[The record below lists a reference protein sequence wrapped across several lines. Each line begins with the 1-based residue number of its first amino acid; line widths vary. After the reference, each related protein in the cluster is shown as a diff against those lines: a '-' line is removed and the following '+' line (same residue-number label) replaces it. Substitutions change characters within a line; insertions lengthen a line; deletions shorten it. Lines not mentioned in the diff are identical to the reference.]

1 MINVYQW
8 HLNESDAALLERDG
22 WSASEKIY
30 AYGGKGLAG
39 TDLYKWFDEYK
50 KVAVVDSD
58 DFNETWRLMNTWD
71 EKSRV
76 EKLER
81 ECASLSVGDVL
92 QKAGEF
98 FLVDKFG
105 FKKFCKTE
113 NGKPEAERLAAGF
126 RSSN

>member
-8 HLNESDAALLERDG
+8 HLNKSDKDLLERDG

-50 KVAVVDSD
+50 KVAVVDSN
-58 DFNETWRLMNTWD
+58 DFEETFRLMNLWNQ
-71 EKSRV
+71 KSRV
-76 EKLER
+76 LKLDR

-92 QKAGEF
+92 EMDGKF

-105 FKKFCKTE
+105 YKKFDKNCSVSQ
-113 NGKPEAERLAAGF
+113 LA
-126 RSSN
+126 